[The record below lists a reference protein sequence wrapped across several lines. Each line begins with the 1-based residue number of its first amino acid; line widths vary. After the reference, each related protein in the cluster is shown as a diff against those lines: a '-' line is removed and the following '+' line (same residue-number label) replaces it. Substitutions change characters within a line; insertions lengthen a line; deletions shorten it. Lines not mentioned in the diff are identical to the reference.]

1 MSESAELSVLIVASP
16 ERAPV
21 LADQLAGMRV
31 SAAGDPGTL
40 GDRLRTTAPDAVVL
54 DAPAWI
60 GVRALADILASVS
73 SPRPILTLAPACA
86 PPSSVVE
93 LVREGASDV
102 VASEG
107 ADLAEAVRRA
117 VQRAR
122 GGGGDA
128 MTRAARLQALGELAA
143 GITHD
148 LNNLLAIGSTFVELA
163 RDGLEQGDPALAD
176 LDEAHGAITRATAL
190 TRHVVA
196 FLRKERG
203 ANALVDLNELLRS
216 LEPLATCAVGSRI
229 RLELRLSPSL
239 PPILGD
245 ATELEQVVLNLVLNA
260 RDAITGPGAIVI
272 ETALRGAD
280 ARATMSDAVGRRVML
295 KVSDDG
301 AGMSPETVGRA
312 FEAFFTTKE
321 RGTGLG
327 LANVQSIVRRH
338 RGVVRLRSEVGR
350 GTSVEVHLPLPGR
363 ATSSMPGLRRP

>member
-1 MSESAELSVLIVASP
+1 MDSELEVLIVAGP
-16 ERAPV
+16 ERARALGAALP
-21 LADQLAGMRV
+21 GMRL
-31 SAAGDPGTL
+31 STAEDAAAL
-40 GDRLRTTAPDAVVL
+40 GDRLRASTPDAVVA
-54 DAPAWI
+54 DEASWI
-60 GVRALADILASVS
+60 SVRALADILASFGGS
-73 SPRPILTLAPACA
+73 RPILTIAPPCA
-86 PPSSVVE
+86 PPASVVE
-93 LVREGASDV
+93 LVREGAADV

-117 VQRAR
+117 VSRAR
-122 GGGGDA
+122 GRGGDA
-128 MTRAARLQALGELAA
+128 LTRAERLQALGELTA

-148 LNNLLAIGSTFVELA
+148 LNNLLAIGSTFLELA
-163 RDGLEQGDPALAD
+163 RDGLDQGDPALAD

-203 ANALVDLNELLRS
+203 ATTLVDLNELVRS

-229 RLELRLSPSL
+229 QLEIRLAPSL

-245 ATELEQVVLNLVLNA
+245 ASELEQVVLNLVLNA
-260 RDAITGPGAIVI
+260 RDAITGPGKILV

-295 KVSDDG
+295 RVTDDG
-301 AGMSPETVGRA
+301 CGMSAEIVERA
-312 FEAFFTTKE
+312 FDAFFTTKE

-350 GTSVEVHLPLPGR
+350 GTTVEVHLPLPGR
-363 ATSSMPGLRRP
+363 ATSSMPGLRRPG